1 MNKVIDYTVVDTFVK
16 VNTNLSGSKGL
27 AKFKAQ
33 HPEVPMSLSSYS
45 RRKSFLLHKKPI
57 LKKRHLGYHRIDYK
71 IVDAFIKENPAA
83 KVKDLLKT
91 YPKLKICSATFDS
104 RKRML
109 LGKSASTIT
118 KKPQVFTRLW
128 STQYKDGEEH
138 LISTI
143 KELIFSLQKSGRASK
158 GLEVSQQINPNII
171 DVREVLK

>member
-1 MNKVIDYTVVDTFVK
+1 MNKTIDYAVVDVFIKANPDTF
-16 VNTNLSGSKGL
+16 GEGF

-33 HPEVPMSLSSYS
+33 HPEVPISLSSYS
-45 RRKSFLLHKKPI
+45 RRKSFLLHKKP
-57 LKKRHLGYHRIDYK
+57 KKKKHFGYHRIDYK
-71 IVDAFIKENPAA
+71 VVDAFIKENPAA
-83 KVKDLLKT
+83 KVKDFWKA
-91 YPKLKICSATFDS
+91 YPKLKICSMTFDG

-128 STQYKDGEEH
+128 STQYNDKGF
-138 LISTI
+138 ISI
-143 KELIFSLQKSGRASK
+143 DDLKQLIFSLQKSGRASK